1 MARRVQKA
9 TKHPT
14 ATRRKAA
21 IPNPKASKLKSS
33 KTKSAG
39 PKASKPKSAK
49 SKPEKSRPAKSKSGM
64 ALLRSQL
71 RAALDQQS
79 ASAEILHVIS
89 QSPTDVQPV
98 FEAIV
103 LAAVRLLRCDMSFVM
118 LCDPPVYWV
127 AAAATP
133 EGLFDELTLIKQPV
147 DPSANFPSRTIVEKR
162 AIYLPDWSLIDLPEH
177 EH

>member
-1 MARRVQKA
+1 MA
-9 TKHPT
+9 KHG
-14 ATRRKAA
+14 RKAA
-21 IPNPKASKLKSS
+21 KRAPAPRHTRAIPKAKSS
-33 KTKSAG
+33 T
-39 PKASKPKSAK
+39 PKASKPRSLVSKASEPKSSK
-49 SKPEKSRPAKSKSGM
+49 SKPGM
-64 ALLRSQL
+64 VRLERELRIARDRQTATS
-71 RAALDQQS
+71 
-79 ASAEILHVIS
+79 EILHVIS

-147 DPSANFPSRTIVEKR
+147 DPSANFPSRTIVEK
-162 AIYLPDWSLIDLPEH
+162 
-177 EH
+177 